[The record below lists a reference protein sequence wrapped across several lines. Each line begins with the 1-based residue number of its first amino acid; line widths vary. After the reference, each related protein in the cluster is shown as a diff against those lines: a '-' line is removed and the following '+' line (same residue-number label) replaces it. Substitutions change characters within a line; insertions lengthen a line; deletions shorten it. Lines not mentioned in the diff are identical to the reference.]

1 MREHELQFIQASLSY
16 LSSDCDFTSS
26 GKDDA
31 TAADSNAPHFTGYI
45 YKLHLLYLFFYP
57 LWTAHPFPLFF
68 HFSFMKSSHLRYFIL
83 TSTHQPTPY
92 YSPPRPSFHHHHLF
106 MVHTNQAPHLKMKSD
121 FSSLYI
127 VPSVWKKG
135 LWVFCSS
142 TSSCGHKWLPWQP
155 TVHIFLL
162 QE

>member
-1 MREHELQFIQASLSY
+1 MNFSL
-16 LSSDCDFTSS
+16 FKPAFPTW
-26 GKDDA
+26 A
-31 TAADSNAPHFTGYI
+31 VT
-45 YKLHLLYLFFYP
+45 LHLQAKMMQQLQIQMHHTVTFTLFIFLSFVNCTSLP
-57 LWTAHPFPLFF
+57 PLFPFLVYEVISPTLF
-68 HFSFMKSSHLRYFIL
+68 HTNINS
-83 TSTHQPTPY
+83 PTNPLLL
-92 YSPPRPSFHHHHLF
+92 PRPSFHHHHLF
-106 MVHTNQAPHLKMKSD
+106 MFHTNQAPHLKMKSD